1 MVSLVIHK
9 QASSRLTFASAGE
22 NLADKELD
30 HNDFHATTA
39 VRYHG
44 TGPKASVFMPQENC
58 LFPTA
63 IRMTNPRLF
72 HLIWTNHV
80 CFLIACRVFLGPLSL
95 GVRKVSISI
104 LIFGHDFYQGKAK
117 RNLIS
122 GIALGLWTDR
132 AFNWISRLIMKC
144 GIQLSPSSNVL
155 SEAISTSE
163 KYWVGWRYFF
173 DWRLH
178 RGLVLLH
185 QHAIR
190 CYFIDSSFLRA
201 SG

>member
-1 MVSLVIHK
+1 MISMRPQPSVTMAQDPSQRFYAPGELSFPYSNQNDKSPFISSYLNKSCVFPYSLSCLSRPVISWS
-9 QASSRLTFASAGE
+9 QESV
-22 NLADKELD
+22 N
-30 HNDFHATTA
+30 FH
-39 VRYHG
+39 
-44 TGPKASVFMPQENC
+44 SN
-58 LFPTA
+58 
-63 IRMTNPRLF
+63 
-72 HLIWTNHV
+72 IWSW
-80 CFLIACRVFLGPLSL
+80 LLS
-95 GVRKVSISI
+95 
-104 LIFGHDFYQGKAK
+104 QGKAK

-132 AFNWISRLIMKC
+132 AFNWIGHLVMKC